1 VLKYGSAK
9 ARFTANAIYHQTLVV
24 QAAQVVK
31 VAVQKAV
38 PVSITAEVVTKEAV
52 SAVAN
57 ADKAIADKA
66 ATTVVVAK
74 TEAVVITVKVVHQ
87 EDNNRKLN

>member
-1 VLKYGSAK
+1 M
-9 ARFTANAIYHQTLVV
+9 ANAIYHQILVV
-24 QAAQVVK
+24 QAAQAVK

-74 TEAVVITVKVVHQ
+74 TEAVVTVRVVHQ

>member
-1 VLKYGSAK
+1 
-9 ARFTANAIYHQTLVV
+9 
-24 QAAQVVK
+24 
-31 VAVQKAV
+31 VAVRKAV
-38 PVSITAEVVTKEAV
+38 PVSITAEAVTKEAV

-66 ATTVVVAK
+66 ATTVVVAR
-74 TEAVVITVKVVHQ
+74 TEAVVTVKVVHQ